1 MTDLLIKPTKLK
13 GTVDI
18 TPSKSMAHR
27 AVISASLSNGESVVD
42 NIVLSEDIQA
52 TIDGMISF
60 GADIQ
65 ILDRGH
71 RKRLLI
77 KGVRNNKTTSD
88 RTIDANESGST
99 LRFFIPIAT
108 LFEGETRFIG
118 RGKLGIRPL
127 DTFEKIFQEQGLR
140 FEPSDTDE
148 LDLKVEGRL
157 APGVYEMVGN
167 VSSQFITGLLFTLP
181 LLDGDSV
188 IQLTTELESVGYID
202 LTLEVLREFGVNITY
217 NEAERQFIIPG
228 NQNYQARDYTVEG
241 DYSQAAFFLSAA
253 ALGNDVTTGGLLADS
268 NQGDKGILDILE
280 QLNAQIKMTGDEIDV
295 TVPEEGLTS
304 ADVIDGAQVPDI
316 IPISALVAALSKG
329 KTKIINLKRLRIK
342 ESDRLE
348 ATKEELTKLGAKVE
362 VVGDELHIEGVSKL
376 KGDVIVSSHKDH
388 RMAMM
393 LAIASTV
400 SEKDIIIKDAD
411 YVAKSYPTFW
421 EEFEALGGQI
431 SEWNMGK

>member
-77 KGVRNNKTTSD
+77 KGVGNNKTTAD

-127 DTFEKIFQEQGLR
+127 DRFEKIFQEQGLR
-140 FEPSDTDE
+140 F
-148 LDLKVEGRL
+148 
-157 APGVYEMVGN
+157 
-167 VSSQFITGLLFTLP
+167 
-181 LLDGDSV
+181 
-188 IQLTTELESVGYID
+188 
-202 LTLEVLREFGVNITY
+202 
-217 NEAERQFIIPG
+217 
-228 NQNYQARDYTVEG
+228 
-241 DYSQAAFFLSAA
+241 
-253 ALGNDVTTGGLLADS
+253 
-268 NQGDKGILDILE
+268 
-280 QLNAQIKMTGDEIDV
+280 
-295 TVPEEGLTS
+295 
-304 ADVIDGAQVPDI
+304 
-316 IPISALVAALSKG
+316 
-329 KTKIINLKRLRIK
+329 
-342 ESDRLE
+342 
-348 ATKEELTKLGAKVE
+348 
-362 VVGDELHIEGVSKL
+362 
-376 KGDVIVSSHKDH
+376 
-388 RMAMM
+388 
-393 LAIASTV
+393 
-400 SEKDIIIKDAD
+400 
-411 YVAKSYPTFW
+411 
-421 EEFEALGGQI
+421 
-431 SEWNMGK
+431 